1 MASNL
6 FDSIRVKPR
15 QKPEDKPKGP
25 ICEWEGC
32 EKPAEH
38 RAPKGR
44 GAEGQFFH
52 FCTEHV
58 REYNRTFNYFA
69 EMNDSEIGDELK
81 RNAQTGGRP
90 TWQQSTNGSART
102 RSAPRTA
109 RSRKFDDT
117 RFNDPLNLF
126 ARASRTH
133 RHKPMTEREL
143 RMVEVDRRAFESLGF
158 ENRATP
164 EEIRKRYKE
173 LVKKHHPD
181 ANGGDKASEER
192 LRSIITAYNHLKSK
206 GFLG

>member
-1 MASNL
+1 M
-6 FDSIRVKPR
+6 
-15 QKPEDKPKGP
+15 
-25 ICEWEGC
+25 
-32 EKPAEH
+32 
-38 RAPKGR
+38 
-44 GAEGQFFH
+44 
-52 FCTEHV
+52 